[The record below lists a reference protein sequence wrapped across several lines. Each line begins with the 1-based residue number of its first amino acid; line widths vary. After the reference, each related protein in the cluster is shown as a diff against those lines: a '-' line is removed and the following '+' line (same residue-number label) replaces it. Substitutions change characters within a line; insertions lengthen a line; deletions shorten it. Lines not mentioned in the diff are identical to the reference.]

1 MPLESVWSLP
11 SLISEKSTLPS
22 TKIILWSAA
31 IRSHCLSPAFLYWAG
46 LVSWDKGF
54 MKAFL
59 ALMTA
64 PMLML
69 TELRA
74 EMDLVKANMLVFSD
88 CTGAEAGPALAREE
102 RERVLSF
109 LVVSR
114 LSVEEKEEEREESG
128 EPETGDGEGV
138 IHSEEEK
145 ELSISSSIEGS
156 GGF

>member
-1 MPLESVWSLP
+1 MM
-11 SLISEKSTLPS
+11 SEKSTLPR

-31 IRSHCLSPAFLYWAG
+31 ILSHCLSPAFLYWAG
-46 LVSWDKGF
+46 EVSWDRDF

-69 TELRA
+69 TEFKA
-74 EMDLVKANMLVFSD
+74 EMDLVKANMLVFRD
-88 CTGAEAGPALAREE
+88 WTGAVAGPALSRQE
-102 RERVLSF
+102 RDRDRSF
-109 LVVSR
+109 LLVSR
-114 LSVEEKEEEREESG
+114 LSVDEKEEEREDSG
-128 EPETGDGEGV
+128 DPVVGDGEGV

-156 GGF
+156 GAFTHTSMAQFL

>member
-1 MPLESVWSLP
+1 M
-11 SLISEKSTLPS
+11 SEKSTVPR

-31 IRSHCLSPAFLYWAG
+31 ILSHCLSPAFLYWAG
-46 LVSWDKGF
+46 EVSWDKDF

-69 TELRA
+69 TEFKA
-74 EMDLVKANMLVFSD
+74 EMDLVKANMLVFRD
-88 CTGAEAGPALAREE
+88 CTGAVAGPGLTRLEKD
-102 RERVLSF
+102 RGLSF

-114 LSVEEKEEEREESG
+114 LSVDEKEEEREERG
-128 EPETGDGEGV
+128 DPETGDGEGV

-156 GGF
+156 GGFTQSSMPTIL